1 MVESDMTE
9 CAGMDTERERR
20 KVGDRERAGF
30 MGMDTIL
37 SKVYEK
43 YKCELQ
49 VSASQGS
56 FGHII
61 HTLFMYMRMCGVHTD

>member
-1 MVESDMTE
+1 MTE

-20 KVGDRERAGF
+20 KVGDRDRERAGF

-43 YKCELQ
+43 YKYELQ
-49 VSASQGS
+49 VSALQGS

-61 HTLFMYMRMCGVHTD
+61 HTLFMYIHMCGVHTD